1 MSRILIPKA
10 AYYWPISWK
19 EASLT
24 HYLKKK
30 VKGPQ
35 TMVLR
40 ISLNRVNIT
49 GSSEVNNGQKSTELN
64 EVYFNLLVS
73 WHPYFFMIS
82 IGSEH
87 LASK

>member
-1 MSRILIPKA
+1 
-10 AYYWPISWK
+10 
-19 EASLT
+19 
-24 HYLKKK
+24 
-30 VKGPQ
+30 
-35 TMVLR
+35 MVLR

-64 EVYFNLLVS
+64 EMYFNLLVS